1 LFEVSQKQEDQMANE
16 KNNTP
21 QPYSHDSE
29 GTLIENN
36 GPNATAPYIPN
47 GWNGEF
53 ERNTNTEDK

>member
-1 LFEVSQKQEDQMANE
+1 MANE